1 MINDLRIQNIGVIE
15 DVSLEMSKGFTVL
28 TGETGAGKTMILTAF
43 QMVIGE
49 KVDSNL
55 VRANEKTAIVEAFIQ
70 VPDDKEIRNRLEE
83 LDISIEDGGTQLSRT
98 IAREGRGKIILGGR
112 SIPNSALEELTQS
125 SITIHGQGEQVL
137 LNKSS
142 YQRELIDQFAGEKH
156 QTQLISYQAEFAKF
170 TILKKKLE
178 ELKKAGTQ
186 NALRI
191 SQLQESVKE
200 LTEANLEIDEEIT
213 ITERINLINNSEDI
227 FESLALAD
235 KLLNGGEDSAG
246 SITNSINQARKSLDS
261 AAAKSERIASLRDQ
275 IANLEIEISTVA
287 RDVNRDLAS
296 LDRDPVTIDKLE
308 SRRALIKKL
317 LVKYGP
323 TSKEAIE
330 KIAIFNSELAE
341 NEDLP
346 TAISNVEKE
355 LVSVIKDLSSIGQS
369 LHDNRVKAATDISKS
384 IEKELKSLS
393 IPNARFQVG
402 IETSEDP
409 QGLSIKLDGKNQSLH
424 FDNYGV
430 DQITFEF
437 SANPGQPLRPLSKVA
452 SGGEMS
458 RIMLAIELV
467 FSQSVAAKTMIFDEV
482 DAGIGGAAAIEVG
495 KRLQA
500 LAKHHQIVVVTH
512 LPQVAAFADKHL
524 KVEKSASG
532 NVTTSSVTELDQKAR
547 VTEIARMMA
556 GIEDSTSALEH
567 ARELLEMSNSKS
579 L

>member
-15 DVSLEMSKGFTVL
+15 DVSLEMSNGFTVL

-43 QMVIGE
+43 QMIIGE
-49 KVDSNL
+49 KVDSSL
-55 VRANEKTAIVEAFIQ
+55 VRANEKSALVEAFIK
-70 VPDDKEIRNRLEE
+70 VPRDKELRQRLEE
-83 LDISIEDGGTQLSRT
+83 LDVAIEDDGTQISRT

-112 SIPNSALEELTQS
+112 SVPSATLEEITQS
-125 SITIHGQGEQVL
+125 SITIHGQGDQVL

-142 YQRELIDQFAGEKH
+142 FQRQLLDQFAGDVHLANLVK
-156 QTQLISYQAEFAKF
+156 YQDLYSKYIE
-170 TILKKKLE
+170 TKKKLE
-178 ELKKAGTQ
+178 ELKKAGGQ

-200 LTEANLEIDEEIT
+200 LNDAQLEVDEEIS

-235 KLLNGGEDSAG
+235 KLLNGAEDGTTSVT
-246 SITNSINQARKSLDS
+246 SQLNQARKALDS

-275 IANLEIEISTVA
+275 ISNLEIEVSSLA

-296 LDRDPVTIDKLE
+296 LDRDPATIDKLE

-317 LVKYGP
+317 LTKYGP
-323 TSKEAIE
+323 TSKDALENIKKFTDELATIEDLPSAIE
-330 KIAIFNSELAE
+330 SVEKEIQLQLSELA
-341 NEDLP
+341 
-346 TAISNVEKE
+346 ISAQKIHDSRV
-355 LVSVIKDLSSIGQS
+355 DSSTKIS
-369 LHDNRVKAATDISKS
+369 LA

-393 IPNARFQVG
+393 MPNADFKVR
-402 IETSEDP
+402 IETSED
-409 QGLSIKLDGKNQSLH
+409 QAGLKIKVDKNETHLH
-424 FDNYGV
+424 FDNFGV
-430 DQITFEF
+430 DQISFEF
-437 SANPGQPLRPLSKVA
+437 SANPGQPLRSISKVA

-467 FSQSVAAKTMIFDEV
+467 FSKSGTSKTMIFDEV

-495 KRLQA
+495 KRLKA
-500 LAKHHQIVVVTH
+500 LAKNHQIVVVTH

-532 NVTTSSVTELDQKAR
+532 NITTSSVIELDSGAR
-547 VTEIARMMA
+547 ITEIARMMA
-556 GIEDSTSALEH
+556 GIQDSASALEH
-567 ARELLEMSNSKS
+567 ARELLGMSQSN
-579 L
+579 

>member
-125 SITIHGQGEQVL
+125 SITIHGQGDQVL

-156 QTQLISYQAEFAKF
+156 QNQLISYQAEFTKF
-170 TILKKKLE
+170 TSLKKKLE

-200 LTEANLEIDEEIT
+200 LTEANLEIDEEIS

-227 FESLALAD
+227 FESLALTD
-235 KLLNGGEDSAG
+235 KLLNGGEDSTS

-261 AAAKSERIASLRDQ
+261 AASKSERIASLRDQ

-296 LDRDPVTIDKLE
+296 LDRDPATIDKLE

-346 TAISNVEKE
+346 AAILNVEKE
-355 LVSVIKDLSSIGQS
+355 LVLVINDLSSFGQS
-369 LHDNRVKAATDISKS
+369 LHDNRVKASTDISKS

-437 SANPGQPLRPLSKVA
+437 SANPGQPLRPISKVA

-547 VTEIARMMA
+547 ITEIARMMA

>member
-55 VRANEKTAIVEAFIQ
+55 VRANEKSAIVEAFIQ

-83 LDISIEDGGTQLSRT
+83 LDIAIEDGGTQLSRT

-125 SITIHGQGEQVL
+125 SITIHGQGDQVL

-156 QTQLISYQAEFAKF
+156 QNQLISYQAEFAKF
-170 TILKKKLE
+170 INLKKKLE
-178 ELKKAGTQ
+178 ELKKAGAQ

-200 LTEANLEIDEEIT
+200 LTEANLEVDEEIT

-235 KLLNGGEDSAG
+235 KLLNGGDDSTS
-246 SITNSINQARKSLDS
+246 SITSSINQARKSLDS
-261 AAAKSERIASLRDQ
+261 AATKSERIASLRDQ
-275 IANLEIEISTVA
+275 IANLEMEISTVA

-296 LDRDPVTIDKLE
+296 LDRDPATIDKLE

-323 TSKEAIE
+323 TSKDAIA

-346 TAISNVEKE
+346 TAIANVEKE
-355 LVSVIKDLSSIGQS
+355 LASVIKDLSTIGQL
-369 LHDNRVKAATDISKS
+369 LHENRMKAATDISKS

-409 QGLSIKLDGKNQSLH
+409 QGLSVKIDGKNQTLH
-424 FDNYGV
+424 FDNYGI
-430 DQITFEF
+430 DQISFEF
-437 SANPGQPLRPLSKVA
+437 SANPGQPLRPISKVA

-567 ARELLEMSNSKS
+567 ARELLEMSNTKS

>member
-15 DVSLEMSKGFTVL
+15 DVSLEMSNGFTVL

-43 QMVIGE
+43 QMIIGE
-49 KVDSNL
+49 KVDSSL
-55 VRANEKTAIVEAFIQ
+55 VRANEKSALVEAFIK
-70 VPDDKEIRNRLEE
+70 VPQDKELRQRLEE
-83 LDISIEDGGTQLSRT
+83 LDVAIEDDGTQISRT

-112 SIPNSALEELTQS
+112 SVPSATLEEITQS
-125 SITIHGQGEQVL
+125 SITIHGQGDQVL

-142 YQRELIDQFAGEKH
+142 FQRQLLDQFAGDVHLANLGK
-156 QTQLISYQAEFAKF
+156 YQDLYSKYIE
-170 TILKKKLE
+170 TKKKLE
-178 ELKKAGTQ
+178 ELKKAGGQ

-191 SQLQESVKE
+191 AQLQESVKE
-200 LTEANLEIDEEIT
+200 LNDAQLEVDEEIS

-235 KLLNGGEDSAG
+235 KLLNGAEDGTTSVT
-246 SITNSINQARKSLDS
+246 SQLNQARKALDS

-275 IANLEIEISTVA
+275 ISNLEIEVSSLA

-296 LDRDPVTIDKLE
+296 LDRDPATIDKLE

-317 LVKYGP
+317 LTKYGP
-323 TSKEAIE
+323 TSKDALENIKKFTDELATIEDLPSAIE
-330 KIAIFNSELAE
+330 SVEKEIQLQLSELA
-341 NEDLP
+341 
-346 TAISNVEKE
+346 ISAQKIHDSRV
-355 LVSVIKDLSSIGQS
+355 DSSTKIS
-369 LHDNRVKAATDISKS
+369 LA

-393 IPNARFQVG
+393 MPNADFKVR
-402 IETSEDP
+402 IETSED
-409 QGLSIKLDGKNQSLH
+409 QAGLKIKVDKNETHLH
-424 FDNYGV
+424 FDNFGV
-430 DQITFEF
+430 DQISFEF
-437 SANPGQPLRPLSKVA
+437 SANPGQPLRPISKVA

-467 FSQSVAAKTMIFDEV
+467 FSKSGASKTMIFDEV

-495 KRLQA
+495 KRLKA
-500 LAKHHQIVVVTH
+500 LAKNHQIVVVTH

-532 NVTTSSVTELDQKAR
+532 NITTSSVIELDNGAR

-556 GIEDSTSALEH
+556 GIQDSASALEH
-567 ARELLEMSNSKS
+567 ARELLGMSQSN
-579 L
+579 

>member
-15 DVSLEMSKGFTVL
+15 DVSLEMSNGFTVL

-43 QMVIGE
+43 QMIIGE
-49 KVDSNL
+49 KVDSSL
-55 VRANEKTAIVEAFIQ
+55 VRANEKSALVEAFIK
-70 VPDDKEIRNRLEE
+70 VPQDKELRQRLEE
-83 LDISIEDGGTQLSRT
+83 LDVAIEDDGTQISRT

-112 SIPNSALEELTQS
+112 SVPSTTLEEITQS
-125 SITIHGQGEQVL
+125 SITIHGQGDQVL

-142 YQRELIDQFAGEKH
+142 FQRQLLDQFAGDEHLANLVK
-156 QTQLISYQAEFAKF
+156 YQDLYSKYME
-170 TILKKKLE
+170 TKKKLE
-178 ELKKAGTQ
+178 ELKKAGGQ

-191 SQLQESVKE
+191 AQLQESVKE
-200 LTEANLEIDEEIT
+200 LNDAQLEVDEEVS

-235 KLLNGGEDSAG
+235 KLLNGAEDGTTSVT
-246 SITNSINQARKSLDS
+246 SQLNQARKALDT
-261 AAAKSERIASLRDQ
+261 AASKSERISSLRDQ
-275 IANLEIEISTVA
+275 ISNLEIEVSTLA

-296 LDRDPVTIDKLE
+296 LDRDPATIDKLE

-317 LVKYGP
+317 LTKYGP
-323 TSKEAIE
+323 TSKDALENIKKFTEELATIEDLPSAIE
-330 KIAIFNSELAE
+330 SVEKEIKMQLSELA
-341 NEDLP
+341 
-346 TAISNVEKE
+346 ISAQKIHDSRV
-355 LVSVIKDLSSIGQS
+355 DSSMKIS
-369 LHDNRVKAATDISKS
+369 LA

-393 IPNARFQVG
+393 MPNADFKVR
-402 IETSEDP
+402 IETSED
-409 QGLSIKLDGKNQSLH
+409 QAGLKIKVDKNETHLH

-430 DQITFEF
+430 DQISFEF
-437 SANPGQPLRPLSKVA
+437 SANPGQPLRPISKVA

-467 FSQSVAAKTMIFDEV
+467 FSKSGASKTMIFDEV

-495 KRLQA
+495 KRLKA
-500 LAKHHQIVVVTH
+500 LAKIHQIVVVTH

-532 NVTTSSVTELDQKAR
+532 NITTSSVMELDSDAR

-556 GIEDSTSALEH
+556 GIQDSASALEH
-567 ARELLEMSNSKS
+567 ARELLGMSQSN
-579 L
+579 

>member
-70 VPDDKEIRNRLEE
+70 VPDDKEIRNRIEE
-83 LDISIEDGGTQLSRT
+83 LDIAIEDGGTQLSRT

-125 SITIHGQGEQVL
+125 SITIHGQGDQVL

-142 YQRELIDQFAGEKH
+142 YQRALIDQFAGEKH
-156 QTQLISYQAEFAKF
+156 QNQLISYQDEFAKF
-170 TILKKKLE
+170 INLKKKLE
-178 ELKKAGTQ
+178 ELKKAGAQ

-200 LTEANLEIDEEIT
+200 LTEANLEVDEEIT

-235 KLLNGGEDSAG
+235 KLLNGGDDLTS
-246 SITNSINQARKSLDS
+246 SITSSINQARKSLDS
-261 AAAKSERIASLRDQ
+261 AATKSERIASLRNQ
-275 IANLEIEISTVA
+275 IANLEMEISTVA

-296 LDRDPVTIDKLE
+296 LDRDPATIDKLE

-323 TSKEAIE
+323 TSKDAIA

-346 TAISNVEKE
+346 TAIANVEKE
-355 LVSVIKDLSSIGQS
+355 LASVIKDLSTIGQL
-369 LHDNRVKAATDISKS
+369 LHDNRIKAASDISKY

-409 QGLSIKLDGKNQSLH
+409 QGLSVKIDGKNQTLH
-424 FDNYGV
+424 FDNFGV

-437 SANPGQPLRPLSKVA
+437 SANPGQPLRPISKVA

-567 ARELLEMSNSKS
+567 ARELLEMSNTKS

>member
-125 SITIHGQGEQVL
+125 SITIHGQGDQVL

-156 QTQLISYQAEFAKF
+156 QNQLISYQAEYTKF
-170 TILKKKLE
+170 TVLKRKLE

-235 KLLNGGEDSAG
+235 KLLNGGEDSTS

-296 LDRDPVTIDKLE
+296 LDRDPATIDKLE

-323 TSKEAIE
+323 TSKDAIE
-330 KIAIFNSELAE
+330 KIAVFKSELAK

-355 LVSVIKDLSSIGQS
+355 LVSVIKDLSSIGQL

-409 QGLSIKLDGKNQSLH
+409 QGLNVKLDGKNQTLH

-430 DQITFEF
+430 DQMTFEF
-437 SANPGQPLRPLSKVA
+437 SANPGQSLRPISKVA

>member
-15 DVSLEMSKGFTVL
+15 DVSLEMSNGFTVL

-43 QMVIGE
+43 QMIIGE
-49 KVDSNL
+49 KVDSSL
-55 VRANEKTAIVEAFIQ
+55 VRANEKSALVEAFIK
-70 VPDDKEIRNRLEE
+70 VPQDKELRQRLEE
-83 LDISIEDGGTQLSRT
+83 LDVAIEDDGTQISRT

-112 SIPNSALEELTQS
+112 SVPSATLEEITQS
-125 SITIHGQGEQVL
+125 SITIHGQGDQVL

-142 YQRELIDQFAGEKH
+142 FQRQLLDQFAGDEHLANLVK
-156 QTQLISYQAEFAKF
+156 YQDLYSKYIE
-170 TILKKKLE
+170 TKKKLE
-178 ELKKAGTQ
+178 ELKKAGGQ

-191 SQLQESVKE
+191 AQLQESVKE
-200 LTEANLEIDEEIT
+200 LNDAQLEVDEEVS

-235 KLLNGGEDSAG
+235 KLLNGAEDGTTSVT
-246 SITNSINQARKSLDS
+246 SQLNQARKALDT
-261 AAAKSERIASLRDQ
+261 AAAKSERISSLRDQ
-275 IANLEIEISTVA
+275 ISNLEIEVSTLA

-296 LDRDPVTIDKLE
+296 LDRDPATIDKLE

-317 LVKYGP
+317 LTKYGP
-323 TSKEAIE
+323 TSKDALENIKKFTEELATIEDLPSAIE
-330 KIAIFNSELAE
+330 SVEKEIQMQLSELA
-341 NEDLP
+341 
-346 TAISNVEKE
+346 ISAQKIHDSRV
-355 LVSVIKDLSSIGQS
+355 DSSTKIS
-369 LHDNRVKAATDISKS
+369 LA

-393 IPNARFQVG
+393 MPNADFKVR
-402 IETSEDP
+402 IETSED
-409 QGLSIKLDGKNQSLH
+409 QAGLKIKVDKNETHLH

-430 DQITFEF
+430 DQISFEF
-437 SANPGQPLRPLSKVA
+437 SANPGQPLRPISKVA

-467 FSQSVAAKTMIFDEV
+467 FSKSGASKTMIFDEV

-495 KRLQA
+495 KRLKA
-500 LAKHHQIVVVTH
+500 LAKNHQIVVVTH

-532 NVTTSSVTELDQKAR
+532 NITTSSVMELDSDAR

-556 GIEDSTSALEH
+556 GIQDSASALEH
-567 ARELLEMSNSKS
+567 ARELLGMSQSN
-579 L
+579 

>member
-1 MINDLRIQNIGVIE
+1 M
-15 DVSLEMSKGFTVL
+15 
-28 TGETGAGKTMILTAF
+28 
-43 QMVIGE
+43 
-49 KVDSNL
+49 
-55 VRANEKTAIVEAFIQ
+55 
-70 VPDDKEIRNRLEE
+70 
-83 LDISIEDGGTQLSRT
+83 
-98 IAREGRGKIILGGR
+98 
-112 SIPNSALEELTQS
+112 
-125 SITIHGQGEQVL
+125 
-137 LNKSS
+137 
-142 YQRELIDQFAGEKH
+142 
-156 QTQLISYQAEFAKF
+156 
-170 TILKKKLE
+170 
-178 ELKKAGTQ
+178 
-186 NALRI
+186 
-191 SQLQESVKE
+191 
-200 LTEANLEIDEEIT
+200 T

-235 KLLNGGEDSAG
+235 KLLNGGEDSSS
-246 SITNSINQARKSLDS
+246 SISNSINQARKSLDS

-296 LDRDPVTIDKLE
+296 LDRDPATIDKLE

-317 LVKYGP
+317 LTKYGP
-323 TSKEAIE
+323 TSKDAIE
-330 KIAIFNSELAE
+330 KIEVFTKELAE

-346 TAISNVEKE
+346 TAIQNTEKE
-355 LVSVIKDLSSIGQS
+355 LISVLKELSIIGQD
-369 LHDNRVKAATDISKS
+369 LHDKRAKAATNISKS

-393 IPNARFQVG
+393 IPYARFQVV

-409 QGLSIKLDGKNQSLH
+409 QGLSIKIDGKNQNLH

-437 SANPGQPLRPLSKVA
+437 SANPGQPLRPISKVA

-467 FSQSVAAKTMIFDEV
+467 FSQSVTAKTMIFDEV

-556 GIEDSTSALEH
+556 GIEDSSSALEH

-579 L
+579 

>member
-15 DVSLEMSKGFTVL
+15 DVSLEMSNGFTVL

-43 QMVIGE
+43 QMIIGE
-49 KVDSNL
+49 KVDSSL
-55 VRANEKTAIVEAFIQ
+55 VRADEKSALVEAFIK
-70 VPDDKEIRNRLEE
+70 VPRDKELRQRLEE
-83 LDISIEDGGTQLSRT
+83 LDVAIEDDGTQISRT

-112 SIPNSALEELTQS
+112 SVPSATLEEITQS
-125 SITIHGQGEQVL
+125 SITIHGQGDQVL

-142 YQRELIDQFAGEKH
+142 FQRQLLDQFAGDVHLANLGK
-156 QTQLISYQAEFAKF
+156 YQDLYSKYIE
-170 TILKKKLE
+170 TKKKLE
-178 ELKKAGTQ
+178 ELKKAGGQ

-191 SQLQESVKE
+191 AQLQESVKE
-200 LTEANLEIDEEIT
+200 LNDAQLEVDEEIS

-235 KLLNGGEDSAG
+235 KLLNGAEDGTTSVT
-246 SITNSINQARKSLDS
+246 SQLNQARKALDS

-275 IANLEIEISTVA
+275 ISNLEIEVSSLA

-296 LDRDPVTIDKLE
+296 LDRDPATIDKLE

-317 LVKYGP
+317 LTKYGP
-323 TSKEAIE
+323 TSKDALENIKKFTDELATIEDLPSAIE
-330 KIAIFNSELAE
+330 SVEKEIQLQFSELA
-341 NEDLP
+341 
-346 TAISNVEKE
+346 ISAQKIHDSRV
-355 LVSVIKDLSSIGQS
+355 DSSTKIS
-369 LHDNRVKAATDISKS
+369 LA

-393 IPNARFQVG
+393 MPNADFKVR
-402 IETSEDP
+402 IETSED
-409 QGLSIKLDGKNQSLH
+409 QAGLKIKVDKNETHLH
-424 FDNYGV
+424 FDNFGV
-430 DQITFEF
+430 DQISFEF
-437 SANPGQPLRPLSKVA
+437 SANPGQPLRPISKVA

-467 FSQSVAAKTMIFDEV
+467 FSKSGASKTMIFDEV

-495 KRLQA
+495 KRLKA
-500 LAKHHQIVVVTH
+500 LAKNHQIVVVTH

-532 NVTTSSVTELDQKAR
+532 NITTSSVIELDSGAR

-556 GIEDSTSALEH
+556 GIQDSASALEH
-567 ARELLEMSNSKS
+567 ARELLGMSQSN
-579 L
+579 

>member
-15 DVSLEMSKGFTVL
+15 DVSLEMSNGFTVL

-43 QMVIGE
+43 QMIIGE
-49 KVDSNL
+49 KVDSSL
-55 VRANEKTAIVEAFIQ
+55 VRANEKSALVEAFIK
-70 VPDDKEIRNRLEE
+70 VPQDKELRQRLEE
-83 LDISIEDGGTQLSRT
+83 LDVAIEDDGTQISRT

-112 SIPNSALEELTQS
+112 SIPSATLEEITQS
-125 SITIHGQGEQVL
+125 SITIHGQGDQVL

-142 YQRELIDQFAGEKH
+142 FQRQLLDQFAGDDHLANLVK
-156 QTQLISYQAEFAKF
+156 YQDLYSKYIE
-170 TILKKKLE
+170 TKKKLE
-178 ELKKAGTQ
+178 ELKKAGGQ

-191 SQLQESVKE
+191 AQLQESVKE
-200 LTEANLEIDEEIT
+200 LNDAQLEVDEEVS

-235 KLLNGGEDSAG
+235 KLLNGAEDGTTSVT
-246 SITNSINQARKSLDS
+246 SQLNQARKALDT
-261 AAAKSERIASLRDQ
+261 AAAKSERISSLRDQ
-275 IANLEIEISTVA
+275 ISNLEIEVSTLA

-296 LDRDPVTIDKLE
+296 LDRDPATIDKLE

-317 LVKYGP
+317 LTKYGP
-323 TSKEAIE
+323 TSKDALENIKKFTEELATIEDLPSAIE
-330 KIAIFNSELAE
+330 SVEKEIQMQLSELA
-341 NEDLP
+341 
-346 TAISNVEKE
+346 ISAQKIHDSRV
-355 LVSVIKDLSSIGQS
+355 DSSTKIS
-369 LHDNRVKAATDISKS
+369 LA

-393 IPNARFQVG
+393 MPNADFKVR
-402 IETSEDP
+402 IETSED
-409 QGLSIKLDGKNQSLH
+409 QAGLKIKVDKNETHLH

-430 DQITFEF
+430 DQISFEF
-437 SANPGQPLRPLSKVA
+437 SANPGQPLRPISKVA

-467 FSQSVAAKTMIFDEV
+467 FSKSGASKTMIFDEV

-495 KRLQA
+495 KRLKA
-500 LAKHHQIVVVTH
+500 LAKNHQIVVVTH

-532 NVTTSSVTELDQKAR
+532 NITTSSVMELDSDAR

-556 GIEDSTSALEH
+556 GIQDSASALEH
-567 ARELLEMSNSKS
+567 ARELLGMSQSN
-579 L
+579 

>member
-15 DVSLEMSKGFTVL
+15 DVSLEMSNGFTVL

-43 QMVIGE
+43 QMIIGE
-49 KVDSNL
+49 KVDSSL
-55 VRANEKTAIVEAFIQ
+55 VRANEKSALVEAFIK
-70 VPDDKEIRNRLEE
+70 VPQDKELRQRLEE
-83 LDISIEDGGTQLSRT
+83 LDVAIEDDGTQISRT

-112 SIPNSALEELTQS
+112 SVPSATLEEITQS
-125 SITIHGQGEQVL
+125 SITIHGQGDQVL

-142 YQRELIDQFAGEKH
+142 FQRQLLDQFAGDEHLANLVK
-156 QTQLISYQAEFAKF
+156 YQDLYSKYIE
-170 TILKKKLE
+170 TKKKLE
-178 ELKKAGTQ
+178 ELKKAGGQ

-191 SQLQESVKE
+191 AQLQESVKE
-200 LTEANLEIDEEIT
+200 LNDAQLEVDEEVS

-235 KLLNGGEDSAG
+235 KLLNGAEDGTTSVT
-246 SITNSINQARKSLDS
+246 SQLNQARKALDT
-261 AAAKSERIASLRDQ
+261 AAAKSERISSLRDQ
-275 IANLEIEISTVA
+275 ISNLEIEVSTLA

-296 LDRDPVTIDKLE
+296 LDRDPATIDKLE

-317 LVKYGP
+317 LTKYGP
-323 TSKEAIE
+323 TSKDALENIKKFTEELATIEDLPSAIE
-330 KIAIFNSELAE
+330 SVEKEIQMQLSELAIRAQKIH
-341 NEDLP
+341 DSRVDSS
-346 TAISNVEKE
+346 TKIS
-355 LVSVIKDLSSIGQS
+355 L
-369 LHDNRVKAATDISKS
+369 A

-393 IPNARFQVG
+393 MPNADFKVR
-402 IETSEDP
+402 IETSED
-409 QGLSIKLDGKNQSLH
+409 QAGLKIKVDKNETHLH

-430 DQITFEF
+430 DQISFEF
-437 SANPGQPLRPLSKVA
+437 SANPGQPLRPISKVA

-467 FSQSVAAKTMIFDEV
+467 FSKSGASKTMIFDEV

-495 KRLQA
+495 KRLKA
-500 LAKHHQIVVVTH
+500 LAKNHQIVVVTH

-532 NVTTSSVTELDQKAR
+532 NVTTSSVIELDSGAR

-556 GIEDSTSALEH
+556 GIQDSASALEH
-567 ARELLEMSNSKS
+567 ARELLGMSQSN
-579 L
+579 

>member
-15 DVSLEMSKGFTVL
+15 DVSLEMSNGFTVL

-43 QMVIGE
+43 QMIIGE
-49 KVDSNL
+49 KVDSSL
-55 VRANEKTAIVEAFIQ
+55 VRANEKSALVEAFIK
-70 VPDDKEIRNRLEE
+70 VPQDKELRQRLEE
-83 LDISIEDGGTQLSRT
+83 LDVAIEDDGTQISRT

-112 SIPNSALEELTQS
+112 SVPSATLEEITQS
-125 SITIHGQGEQVL
+125 SITIHGQGDQVL

-142 YQRELIDQFAGEKH
+142 FQRQLLDQFAGDEHLANLVK
-156 QTQLISYQAEFAKF
+156 YQDLYSKYTE
-170 TILKKKLE
+170 TKKKLE
-178 ELKKAGTQ
+178 ELKKAGGQ

-191 SQLQESVKE
+191 AQLQESVKE
-200 LTEANLEIDEEIT
+200 LNDAQLEVDEEVS

-235 KLLNGGEDSAG
+235 KLLNGAEDGTTSVT
-246 SITNSINQARKSLDS
+246 SQLNQARKALDT
-261 AAAKSERIASLRDQ
+261 AAAKSERISSLRDQ
-275 IANLEIEISTVA
+275 ISNLEIEVSTLA

-296 LDRDPVTIDKLE
+296 LDRDPATIDKLE

-317 LVKYGP
+317 LTKYGP
-323 TSKEAIE
+323 TSKDALENIKKFTEELATIEDLPSAIE
-330 KIAIFNSELAE
+330 SVEKEIQMQLSELA
-341 NEDLP
+341 
-346 TAISNVEKE
+346 ISAQKIHDSRV
-355 LVSVIKDLSSIGQS
+355 DSSTKIS
-369 LHDNRVKAATDISKS
+369 LA

-393 IPNARFQVG
+393 MPNADFKVR
-402 IETSEDP
+402 IETSED
-409 QGLSIKLDGKNQSLH
+409 QAGLKIKVDKNETHLY

-430 DQITFEF
+430 DQISFEF
-437 SANPGQPLRPLSKVA
+437 SANPGQPLRPISKVA

-467 FSQSVAAKTMIFDEV
+467 FSKSGASKTMIFDEV

-495 KRLQA
+495 KRLKA
-500 LAKHHQIVVVTH
+500 LAKNHQIVVVTH

-532 NVTTSSVTELDQKAR
+532 NITTSSVIELNSGAR

-556 GIEDSTSALEH
+556 GIQDSASALEH
-567 ARELLEMSNSKS
+567 ARELLGMSQSN
-579 L
+579 

>member
-15 DVSLEMSKGFTVL
+15 DVSLEMSNGFTVL

-43 QMVIGE
+43 QMIIGE
-49 KVDSNL
+49 KVDSSL
-55 VRANEKTAIVEAFIQ
+55 VRANEKSALVEAFIK
-70 VPDDKEIRNRLEE
+70 VPQDKELRQRLEE
-83 LDISIEDGGTQLSRT
+83 LDVAIEDDGTQISRT

-112 SIPNSALEELTQS
+112 SVPSATLEEITQS
-125 SITIHGQGEQVL
+125 SITIHGQGDQVL

-142 YQRELIDQFAGEKH
+142 FQRQLLDQFAGDEHLANLVK
-156 QTQLISYQAEFAKF
+156 YQDLYSKYTE
-170 TILKKKLE
+170 TKKKLE
-178 ELKKAGTQ
+178 ELKKAGGQ

-191 SQLQESVKE
+191 AQLQESVKE
-200 LTEANLEIDEEIT
+200 LNDAQLEVDEEVS

-235 KLLNGGEDSAG
+235 KLLNGAEDGTTSVT
-246 SITNSINQARKSLDS
+246 SQLNQARKALDT
-261 AAAKSERIASLRDQ
+261 AAAKSERISSLRDQ
-275 IANLEIEISTVA
+275 ISNLEIEVSTLA

-296 LDRDPVTIDKLE
+296 LDRDPATIDKLE

-317 LVKYGP
+317 LTKYGP
-323 TSKEAIE
+323 TSKDALENIKKFTEELATIEDLPSAIE
-330 KIAIFNSELAE
+330 SVEKEIQMQLSELA
-341 NEDLP
+341 
-346 TAISNVEKE
+346 ISAQKIHDSRV
-355 LVSVIKDLSSIGQS
+355 DSSTKIS
-369 LHDNRVKAATDISKS
+369 LA

-393 IPNARFQVG
+393 MPNADFKVR
-402 IETSEDP
+402 IETSED
-409 QGLSIKLDGKNQSLH
+409 QAGLKIKVDKNETHLH

-430 DQITFEF
+430 DQISFEF
-437 SANPGQPLRPLSKVA
+437 SANPGQPLRPISKVA

-467 FSQSVAAKTMIFDEV
+467 FSKSGASKTMIFDEV

-495 KRLQA
+495 KRLKA
-500 LAKHHQIVVVTH
+500 LAKNHQIVVVTH

-532 NVTTSSVTELDQKAR
+532 NITTSSVMELDSDAR

-556 GIEDSTSALEH
+556 GIQDSASALEH
-567 ARELLEMSNSKS
+567 ARELLGMSQSN
-579 L
+579 

>member
-15 DVSLEMSKGFTVL
+15 DVSLEMSNGFTVL

-43 QMVIGE
+43 QMIIGE
-49 KVDSNL
+49 KVDSSL
-55 VRANEKTAIVEAFIQ
+55 VRANEKSALVEAFIK
-70 VPDDKEIRNRLEE
+70 VPQDKELRQRLEE
-83 LDISIEDGGTQLSRT
+83 LDVAIEDDGTQISRT

-112 SIPNSALEELTQS
+112 SVPSATLEEITQS
-125 SITIHGQGEQVL
+125 SITIHGQGDQVL

-142 YQRELIDQFAGEKH
+142 FQRQLLDQFAGDEHLAILVK
-156 QTQLISYQAEFAKF
+156 YQDLYSKYME
-170 TILKKKLE
+170 TKKKLE
-178 ELKKAGTQ
+178 ELKKAGGQ

-191 SQLQESVKE
+191 AQLQESVKE
-200 LTEANLEIDEEIT
+200 LNDAQLEVDEEVS

-235 KLLNGGEDSAG
+235 KLLNGAEDGTTSVT
-246 SITNSINQARKSLDS
+246 SQLNQARKALDT
-261 AAAKSERIASLRDQ
+261 AAAKSERISSLRDQ
-275 IANLEIEISTVA
+275 ISNLEIEVSTLA

-296 LDRDPVTIDKLE
+296 LDRDPATIDKLE

-317 LVKYGP
+317 LTKYGP
-323 TSKEAIE
+323 TSKDALENIKKFTEELATIEDLPSAIE
-330 KIAIFNSELAE
+330 SVEKEIQMQLSELA
-341 NEDLP
+341 
-346 TAISNVEKE
+346 ISAQKIHDSRV
-355 LVSVIKDLSSIGQS
+355 DSSTKIS
-369 LHDNRVKAATDISKS
+369 LA

-393 IPNARFQVG
+393 MPNADFKVR
-402 IETSEDP
+402 IETSED
-409 QGLSIKLDGKNQSLH
+409 QAGLKIKVDKNETHLH

-430 DQITFEF
+430 DQISFEF
-437 SANPGQPLRPLSKVA
+437 SANPGQPLRPISKVA

-467 FSQSVAAKTMIFDEV
+467 FSKSGASKTMIFDEV

-495 KRLQA
+495 KRLKA
-500 LAKHHQIVVVTH
+500 LAKNHQIVVVTH

-532 NVTTSSVTELDQKAR
+532 NITTSSVIELNSGAR

-556 GIEDSTSALEH
+556 GIQDSASALEH
-567 ARELLEMSNSKS
+567 ARELLGMSQSN
-579 L
+579 

>member
-15 DVSLEMSKGFTVL
+15 DVSLEMSNGFTVL

-43 QMVIGE
+43 QMIIGE
-49 KVDSNL
+49 KVDSSL
-55 VRANEKTAIVEAFIQ
+55 VRANEKSALVEAFIK
-70 VPDDKEIRNRLEE
+70 VPQDKELRQRLEE
-83 LDISIEDGGTQLSRT
+83 LDVAIEDDGTQISRT

-112 SIPNSALEELTQS
+112 SVPSATLEEITQS
-125 SITIHGQGEQVL
+125 SITIHGQGDQVL

-142 YQRELIDQFAGEKH
+142 FQRQLLDQFAGDDHLANLVK
-156 QTQLISYQAEFAKF
+156 YQDLYSKYIE
-170 TILKKKLE
+170 TKKKLE
-178 ELKKAGTQ
+178 ELKKAGGQ

-191 SQLQESVKE
+191 AQLQESVKE
-200 LTEANLEIDEEIT
+200 LNDAQLEVDEEVS

-235 KLLNGGEDSAG
+235 KLLNGAEDGTTSVT
-246 SITNSINQARKSLDS
+246 SQLNQARKALDT
-261 AAAKSERIASLRDQ
+261 AAAKSERISSLRDQ
-275 IANLEIEISTVA
+275 ISNLEIEVSTLA

-296 LDRDPVTIDKLE
+296 LDRDPATIDKLE

-317 LVKYGP
+317 LTKYGP
-323 TSKEAIE
+323 TSKDALENIKKFTEELATIEDLPSAIE
-330 KIAIFNSELAE
+330 SVEKEIQMQLSELAVSAQKIH
-341 NEDLP
+341 DSRVDSS
-346 TAISNVEKE
+346 TKIS
-355 LVSVIKDLSSIGQS
+355 Q
-369 LHDNRVKAATDISKS
+369 A

-393 IPNARFQVG
+393 MPNADFKVR
-402 IETSEDP
+402 IETSED
-409 QGLSIKLDGKNQSLH
+409 QAGLKIKVDKNETHLH

-430 DQITFEF
+430 DQISFEF
-437 SANPGQPLRPLSKVA
+437 SANPGQPLRPISKVA

-467 FSQSVAAKTMIFDEV
+467 FSKSGASKTMIFDEV

-495 KRLQA
+495 KRLKA
-500 LAKHHQIVVVTH
+500 LAKNHQIVVVTH

-532 NVTTSSVTELDQKAR
+532 NITTSSVIELDSGAR

-556 GIEDSTSALEH
+556 GIQDSASALEH
-567 ARELLEMSNSKS
+567 ARELLGMSQSN
-579 L
+579 

>member
-15 DVSLEMSKGFTVL
+15 DVSLELSKGFTVL

-83 LDISIEDGGTQLSRT
+83 LDIAIEDGGTQLSRT

-125 SITIHGQGEQVL
+125 TITIHGQGDQVL

-156 QTQLISYQAEFAKF
+156 QNQLISYQAEFAKF
-170 TILKKKLE
+170 INLKKKLE

-191 SQLQESVKE
+191 SQLQDSVKE

-235 KLLNGGEDSAG
+235 KLLNGGDDSTS
-246 SITNSINQARKSLDS
+246 SITSSINQARKSLDS
-261 AAAKSERIASLRDQ
+261 AATKSERIASLRDQ
-275 IANLEIEISTVA
+275 IANLEMEISTVA

-296 LDRDPVTIDKLE
+296 LDRDPATIDKLE

-323 TSKEAIE
+323 TSKDAIA

-346 TAISNVEKE
+346 AAIANVEKE
-355 LVSVIKDLSSIGQS
+355 LASVIKDLSTIGQL
-369 LHDNRVKAATDISKS
+369 LHDNRMKAATDISKS

-402 IETSEDP
+402 IETSDDP
-409 QGLSIKLDGKNQSLH
+409 QGLSVKIDGKNQTLH

-437 SANPGQPLRPLSKVA
+437 SANPGQPLRPISKVA

-567 ARELLEMSNSKS
+567 ARELLEMSNTKS

>member
-15 DVSLEMSKGFTVL
+15 DVSLEMSNGFTVL

-43 QMVIGE
+43 QMIIGE
-49 KVDSNL
+49 KVDSSL
-55 VRANEKTAIVEAFIQ
+55 VRANEKSALVEAFIK
-70 VPDDKEIRNRLEE
+70 VPQDKELRQRLEE
-83 LDISIEDGGTQLSRT
+83 LDVAIEDDGTQISRT

-112 SIPNSALEELTQS
+112 SVPSATLEEITQS
-125 SITIHGQGEQVL
+125 SITIHGQGDQVL

-142 YQRELIDQFAGEKH
+142 FQRQLLDQFAGENH
-156 QTQLISYQAEFAKF
+156 LINLVKYQETYSKYVE
-170 TILKKKLE
+170 TKKKLE
-178 ELKKAGTQ
+178 ELKKAGGQ
-186 NALRI
+186 NSIRI
-191 SQLQESVKE
+191 TQLQESVKE
-200 LTEANLEIDEEIT
+200 LTEAQLEIDEEVS

-235 KLLNGGEDSAG
+235 RLLNGAEDGTS
-246 SITNSINQARKSLDS
+246 SITAQLNQARKSLDS
-261 AAAKSERIASLRDQ
+261 AANKSERIASLRDQ
-275 IANLEIEISTVA
+275 ISNLEIEASNLA

-296 LDRDPVTIDKLE
+296 LDRDPATIDKLE

-317 LVKYGP
+317 LTKYGP
-323 TSKEAIE
+323 TSRDALENIKKFIE
-330 KIAIFNSELAE
+330 ELATI
-341 NEDLP
+341 EDLP
-346 TAISNVEKE
+346 SAIEAVEKDLLSQMIE
-355 LVSVIKDLSSIGQS
+355 LSLVAQKIHDARVDSSA
-369 LHDNRVKAATDISKS
+369 NISKA

-393 IPNARFQVG
+393 MPNADFKVRV
-402 IETSEDP
+402 ESEEDP
-409 QGLSIKLDGKNQSLH
+409 TGLQIKIDKKDMHLH

-430 DQITFEF
+430 DQISFEF
-437 SANPGQPLRPLSKVA
+437 SANPGQPLRPISKVA

-467 FSQSVAAKTMIFDEV
+467 FSKNGSSKTMIFDEV

-500 LAKHHQIVVVTH
+500 LAKNHQIVVVTH

-532 NVTTSSVTELDQKAR
+532 NVTTSSVIELNSDAR

-556 GIEDSTSALEH
+556 GIQDSASALEH
-567 ARELLEMSNSKS
+567 ARELLGMSQSNS